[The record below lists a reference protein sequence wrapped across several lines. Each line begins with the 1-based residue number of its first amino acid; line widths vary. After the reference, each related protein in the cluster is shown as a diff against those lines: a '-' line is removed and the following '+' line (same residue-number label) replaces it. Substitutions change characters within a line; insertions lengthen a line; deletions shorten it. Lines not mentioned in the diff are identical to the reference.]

1 MSDYLLLLIIA
12 ISGIIGYRLI
22 GLLEKLLD
30 RPCSRHK

>member
-1 MSDYLLLLIIA
+1 MADMMIILVLA
-12 ISGIIGYRLI
+12 AFGIIGYRLI